1 MELDM
6 TKGSPFKL
14 ILKFIYPVILG
25 NLFQQLYNMADT
37 IIVGRF
43 VGLDALAA
51 VGATGTIF
59 FLILGFMNGLTAG
72 FTVIVAQKYGAGD
85 RDGVKVAS
93 LNAMI
98 LAAVT
103 TVVVTLIA
111 ALGMPGLLRIMHTP
125 DDIFH
130 MSYSYIIIIVEGLAF
145 TVLYNITASLLR
157 AVGNSKTPLYFLI
170 LSASL
175 NIILDIVLIV
185 PFGLGVRGAALAT
198 IISQAVSG
206 VLCVVYIFKK
216 VKVLVPGKEQL
227 HVDRQIMGNQ
237 VKIGLPMALQY
248 SITAVGTI
256 MVQSAL
262 NLFGSTVVASYT
274 ASNKVTQLITTPYGA
289 MGVTMATY
297 CAQNRGINDINRI
310 RKGVKASMIMSAIFS
325 LLIYALSVPLL
336 PVLLKLFV
344 DTNGAVPFND
354 VLSYAKTYVYT
365 AGSCYIPLG
374 IIFIFR
380 NAMQGCGFSLAAMTG
395 GIVELVCRGIIS
407 VIAAHRMSFFGVCLG
422 DPLTWLITAIFFT
435 VMYILTVD
443 HMDKS
448 KKAYHA
454 RRKAEEE
461 AGKTAKI
468 R

>member
-206 VLCVVYIFKK
+206 V
-216 VKVLVPGKEQL
+216 
-227 HVDRQIMGNQ
+227 
-237 VKIGLPMALQY
+237 
-248 SITAVGTI
+248 
-256 MVQSAL
+256 
-262 NLFGSTVVASYT
+262 
-274 ASNKVTQLITTPYGA
+274 
-289 MGVTMATY
+289 
-297 CAQNRGINDINRI
+297 
-310 RKGVKASMIMSAIFS
+310 
-325 LLIYALSVPLL
+325 
-336 PVLLKLFV
+336 
-344 DTNGAVPFND
+344 
-354 VLSYAKTYVYT
+354 
-365 AGSCYIPLG
+365 
-374 IIFIFR
+374 
-380 NAMQGCGFSLAAMTG
+380 
-395 GIVELVCRGIIS
+395 
-407 VIAAHRMSFFGVCLG
+407 
-422 DPLTWLITAIFFT
+422 
-435 VMYILTVD
+435 
-443 HMDKS
+443 
-448 KKAYHA
+448 
-454 RRKAEEE
+454 
-461 AGKTAKI
+461 
-468 R
+468 